1 MNRQTSAPFLSFVLI
16 AALGFT
22 ANGCEKQKM
31 TRIEEA
37 PASDRVNPSPVGE
50 NETVLQKTF
59 TLKNSATFS
68 FEIPPHAVRPHLHGL
83 FESFVRELHG
93 ASDDTAN
100 VNFLILST
108 DQYADLVGNRPS
120 EALFSVEGSHNQA
133 VNLDLPASMDQPVKY
148 YLIFRNI
155 AGTSPSKVVQADFH
169 VDF

>member
-1 MNRQTSAPFLSFVLI
+1 MIRQVRLCLLSLLL
-16 AALGFT
+16 ALVFT
-22 ANGCEKQKM
+22 ASGCEKQKVV
-31 TRIEEA
+31 RVEEA
-37 PASDRVNPSPVGE
+37 PASDRVNPSPVGTS
-50 NETVLQKTF
+50 ETVLQKTF
-59 TLKNSATFS
+59 TLKNSATFP
-68 FEIPPHAVRPHLHGL
+68 FEIPPRAVRPHLHGL

-100 VNFLILST
+100 VNFLILNT

-133 VNLDLPASMDQPVKY
+133 VNVDLPASMDQPVKY
-148 YLIFRNI
+148 YLVFRNI